1 MTPPH
6 PPFLS
11 KELGGDVQAETT
23 GEHMPLA
30 KITIRSG
37 KSADYKK
44 ALLDG
49 VHNALVRAFKIP
61 EHDRYQILHE
71 LDAEH
76 FETPPAK
83 TENFTM
89 IEITAFKGRSN
100 ETKKQ
105 LYQAIVE
112 NLEKN
117 PGIKG
122 DDIMI
127 IVHEPPLENWGIRG
141 GMPANE
147 VPLGFKVDV

>member
-1 MTPPH
+1 M
-6 PPFLS
+6 PFI
-11 KELGGDVQAETT
+11 K
-23 GEHMPLA
+23 M
-30 KITIRSG
+30 TIRSG
-37 KSADYKK
+37 KSGKYRK

-49 VHNALVRAFKIP
+49 VHNALVQAFKIP
-61 EHDRYQILHE
+61 EQDRYQILFE

-76 FETPPAK
+76 FETPSSK
-83 TENFTM
+83 TENITM

-112 NLEKN
+112 NLVKN

-141 GMPANE
+141 GRPASE
-147 VPLGFKVDV
+147 VALGFKVDV

>member
-1 MTPPH
+1 M
-6 PPFLS
+6 PF
-11 KELGGDVQAETT
+11 VR
-23 GEHMPLA
+23 
-30 KITIRSG
+30 ITIRSG
-37 KSADYKK
+37 RPGQYRK
-44 ALLDG
+44 ALLEG

-61 EHDRYQILHE
+61 EQDRYQVLHE

-83 TENFTM
+83 TENVTM

-100 ETKKQ
+100 EAKKE
-105 LYQAIVE
+105 LYRAIVE
-112 NLEKN
+112 NLATN

-141 GMPANE
+141 GKPASE
-147 VPLGFKVDV
+147 VSLGFKVAI

>member
-1 MTPPH
+1 
-6 PPFLS
+6 
-11 KELGGDVQAETT
+11 
-23 GEHMPLA
+23 MPLVR
-30 KITIRSG
+30 ITIRSG
-37 KSADYKK
+37 KPASYKK
-44 ALLDG
+44 ALRDG
-49 VHNALVRAFKIP
+49 VHNALVQTFKIP

-76 FETPPAK
+76 FETPSAK
-83 TENFTM
+83 TENVTM

-112 NLEKN
+112 NLAKN

-141 GMPANE
+141 GKPASE
-147 VPLGFKVDV
+147 VQLGFKVEV

>member
-1 MTPPH
+1 
-6 PPFLS
+6 
-11 KELGGDVQAETT
+11 
-23 GEHMPLA
+23 MPLV

-37 KSADYKK
+37 QSVNYKK

-49 VHNALVRAFKIP
+49 IHKALAQAFKIP

-83 TENFTM
+83 TENVTM
-89 IEITAFKGRSN
+89 IEITVFRGRSS
-100 ETKKQ
+100 EAKKE
-105 LYQAIVE
+105 LYRAIVE
-112 NLEKN
+112 NLAEK

-122 DDIMI
+122 DDVMI

-141 GMPANE
+141 GKPASE
-147 VPLGFKVDV
+147 VQLGFKVDV